1 MNSGANPRQ
10 LSAYELAWTVDQVS
24 MIVGAA
30 KEDAQPLAEFLV
42 TIDSPTELQ
51 SQMLDMLGESPLALE
66 FISSLIS
73 KRFPP
78 ESLESASSAAVTA
91 VAAAAVPAESTEPE
105 LGIYSQ
111 HQDDQPQQKQ
121 RKSKKQ
127 QRREQQEQKE
137 AEEKKRKQA
146 NRKRT
151 RCDCQASEHPLL
163 TNCLVCGRIVCD
175 REGPGPCMFCGND
188 VQSPDQQLQ
197 QHMRRLLHREEPKA
211 AEPKPKPKV
220 AKGGGNSYSAKL
232 TGGMATAP
240 PAGSLLWD
248 DDEDK
253 DKSSEHAD
261 GQNPPPLPPRN
272 RELSEDEYLRLA
284 FAALGIDRSSASA
297 EAQAE
302 AEAWTRAMRRKERLL
317 EYDRTAAQRSRL
329 IDQASD
335 VDVDAINK
343 WMSPEEKAQ
352 ALAKIEAHKKAQ
364 EDREA
369 RLRSGTRV
377 LRLNLGSG
385 SVDIERQGDEE
396 DEEAR
401 GLRAYQTDATTGA
414 SSSGKSGNGAASTSF
429 FGDVAEPK
437 FILDDAS
444 DTESTKKPSKGK
456 AKSKTDALAA
466 RPAHSQ
472 QLAQS
477 DALAARRQM
486 LRIQI
491 DGDDGESF
499 AY

>member
-1 MNSGANPRQ
+1 MNSRQ
-10 LSAYELAWTVDQVS
+10 LTADELAWTVGQVS

-30 KEDAQPLAEFLV
+30 QEDARPLAEFLT
-42 TIDSPTELQ
+42 TIGSPTELQ

-66 FISSLIS
+66 FASSLIS

-78 ESLESASSAAVTA
+78 ETSASALASAAAVTA
-91 VAAAAVPAESTEPE
+91 VAAATPDESAE
-105 LGIYSQ
+105 
-111 HQDDQPQQKQ
+111 PQQKQ

-127 QRREQQEQKE
+127 QRREQQERKE

-146 NRKRT
+146 NRKRIK
-151 RCDCQASEHPLL
+151 CDCQASDHPLL
-163 TNCLVCGRIVCD
+163 TNCLMCGRIVCD

-197 QHMRRLLHREEPKA
+197 QHMRRLLHREEPKPV
-211 AEPKPKPKV
+211 EPEAKAKAKV

-232 TGGMATAP
+232 TGGVATAP
-240 PAGSLLWD
+240 PAGTLLWD
-248 DDEDK
+248 EGEAK
-253 DKSSEHAD
+253 DKSSEHTD
-261 GQNPPPLPPRN
+261 GQNPPPLPPRS
-272 RELSEDEYLRLA
+272 RELSEEEYLQLA
-284 FAALGIDRSSASA
+284 FEALGIDRSSATA

-329 IDQASD
+329 IDQAAD
-335 VDVDAINK
+335 VDVDAISK

-352 ALAKIEAHKKAQ
+352 AIAKIEAHKKAQ

-385 SVDIERQGDEE
+385 SVDLEKREDEE
-396 DEEAR
+396 DDEETR
-401 GLRAYQTDATTGA
+401 RLDTYQKNTAATGSA
-414 SSSGKSGNGAASTSF
+414 SSAKSSSNPHRSSF

-437 FILDDAS
+437 FLLDDPS
-444 DTESTKKPSKGK
+444 DSDSAKKPSKGK
-456 AKSKTDALAA
+456 GKGKGKADASA
-466 RPAHSQ
+466 PA
-472 QLAQS
+472 QL

-486 LRIQI
+486 LRIQV
-491 DGDDGESF
+491 DDDDSF

>member
-1 MNSGANPRQ
+1 MNSRQ
-10 LSAYELAWTVDQVS
+10 LSADELAWTVGQVS

-30 KEDAQPLAEFLV
+30 QEDARPLAEFLV
-42 TIDSPTELQ
+42 TIGSPTELQ

-73 KRFPP
+73 KRFLP
-78 ESLESASSAAVTA
+78 ETSEPASVSASASAAAVTA
-91 VAAAAVPAESTEPE
+91 VAAAASAESTE
-105 LGIYSQ
+105 
-111 HQDDQPQQKQ
+111 PQQKQ

-127 QRREQQEQKE
+127 QRREQQERKE
-137 AEEKKRKQA
+137 AEEKKRMQA
-146 NRKRT
+146 SRKRV

-163 TNCLVCGRIVCD
+163 TNCLMCGRIVCD

-211 AEPKPKPKV
+211 AEPKPKPTV

-232 TGGMATAP
+232 TGGVATAP

-248 DDEDK
+248 EGEDK
-253 DKSSEHAD
+253 DKSSENPE

-272 RELSEDEYLRLA
+272 RELSEEEYLQLA
-284 FAALGIDRSSASA
+284 FEALGIDRSSATA

-302 AEAWTRAMRRKERLL
+302 AEAWTRAMRLKERLL

-335 VDVDAINK
+335 VDVDAISK

-352 ALAKIEAHKKAQ
+352 AIAKIEAHKKAQ

-385 SVDIERQGDEE
+385 SVDLERQKDEE
-396 DEEAR
+396 GEEAR
-401 GLRAYQTDATTGA
+401 GLRAHQTDAVVGPA
-414 SSSGKSGNGAASTSF
+414 PSAKSSSNPARSSF
-429 FGDVAEPK
+429 FGDVAEPR
-437 FILDDAS
+437 FIPDDPS
-444 DTESTKKPSKGK
+444 DSDSAKKPSKGK
-456 AKSKTDALAA
+456 GKSKADASSLSQ
-466 RPAHSQ
+466 RP
-472 QLAQS
+472 AQS

-491 DGDDGESF
+491 DDDDSF
-499 AY
+499 AF